1 MNNSCTGDFNS
12 IAIVLRCVVGLLVDY
27 ARKIALLDGSSLR
40 KASTRLDVVS
50 DVQIK
55 IKNNSETT
63 VENLFTCYW
72 LKERKLK

>member
-27 ARKIALLDGSSLR
+27 TRKIALLDGSSLR
-40 KASTRLDVVS
+40 KARTRLDVVS

-72 LKERKLK
+72 LKERNLK